1 MHPNLPYPGV
11 NPPLDDSK
19 QPPMYVEP
27 PPMYVEPPPMYVE
40 PPPMYAEPPPT
51 HMKEESRVSYLATK
65 QDPVPHLAAITSQK
79 VEEDSLVENFDVSA
93 PAFPSEKEQT
103 GLAPSENDVTAILSN
118 ARSSSKV
125 MVSAHN
131 LEQLRKQKQY
141 EDRQKQRSS
150 VQQHEKKPTVPQLSR
165 SSKKH
170 SSSKPQTSAI
180 LSESISQKPLAK
192 KRKVTSGHIQEVQRS
207 DEEEIDVE
215 KVDDDQSFDRTGQLR
230 VSIPVPK
237 VSHLRTEPLLP
248 AVDPGSKSHKKS
260 KKRKKEKHH
269 KKDKDRESQPSA
281 SVTSSEEGL
290 KLKIK
295 FHS

>member
-1 MHPNLPYPGV
+1 M

-19 QPPMYVEP
+19 QPPMYIEP
-27 PPMYVEPPPMYVE
+27 PPMYVEPSPMYAE
-40 PPPMYAEPPPT
+40 PPPMYAEPPPIHT
-51 HMKEESRVSYLATK
+51 KEDSRVNYLATK
-65 QDPVPHLAAITSQK
+65 QEPLPHLTVTSQK

-118 ARSSSKV
+118 ARSGSKV

-131 LEQLRKQKQY
+131 LEQLRKQKLY
-141 EDRQKQRSS
+141 EDRQKQRTSM
-150 VQQHEKKPTVPQLSR
+150 QHERKLTVPQPSR
-165 SSKKH
+165 TGKKH
-170 SSSKPQTSAI
+170 PLLKPQTSAI
-180 LSESISQKPLAK
+180 LSESISQKPSAK

-215 KVDDDQSFDRTGQLR
+215 KLDDDQTFDRTGQLR

-248 AVDPGSKSHKKS
+248 AVDPGAKSHKKS

-269 KKDKDRESQPSA
+269 KKEKDRESQPSA
-281 SVTSSEEGL
+281 SVTSSEEGI